1 MGLRVPGV
9 MMGIGNDAAVV
20 DVLCHQR
27 LYMMFIIYI

>member
-1 MGLRVPGV
+1 MGLLVPGV
-9 MMGIGNDAAVV
+9 MMGIGNDAVVV